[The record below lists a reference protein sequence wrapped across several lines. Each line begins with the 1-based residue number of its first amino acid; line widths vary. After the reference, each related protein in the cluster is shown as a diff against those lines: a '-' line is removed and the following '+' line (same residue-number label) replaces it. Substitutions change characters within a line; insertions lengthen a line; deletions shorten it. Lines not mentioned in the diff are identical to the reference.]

1 MIQVYISLLISYASI
16 RIYFPTQKPNIPVY
30 NDRRAGLGPLCV
42 VRSEHCN
49 HIVTFESVAQGI
61 RNTEHDMK
69 VPEHHSLDSTA
80 YI

>member
-1 MIQVYISLLISYASI
+1 MIQAYIPLLTSYASI

-30 NDRRAGLGPLCV
+30 NDRRAGLGLLCV

-49 HIVTFESVAQGI
+49 HIVIIEPVAHGI
-61 RNTEHDMK
+61 RNIEHDIK
-69 VPEHHSLDSTA
+69 VPEYHSLDSIA